1 MGCNSEEEDYLGI
14 AESLLEAAPEQFHNQ
29 LEKEFK
35 KWWSRHDWPA
45 DHYTTASEA
54 WEVCWAVAGNV
65 LATIW
70 KKDLGILPKEKLVLS
85 QSKLFQPE
93 HRREKRKKVINA
105 IRALI
110 QELSI
115 TQSELNEE

>member
-1 MGCNSEEEDYLGI
+1 MGCNSEEDYLGI
-14 AESLLEAAPEQFHNQ
+14 AESLLKAAPEQFHNQ

-35 KWWSRHDWPA
+35 KWWSRHDWPD
-45 DHYTTASEA
+45 DHYRTASEA
-54 WEVCWAVAGNV
+54 WQVCWAVAGHV

-70 KKDLGILPKEKLVLS
+70 KKDWGIPPLKKKLILS
-85 QSKLFQPE
+85 QSKLIQSE
-93 HRREKRKKVINA
+93 QRREKRKKVVYA

-115 TQSELNEE
+115 RQAELNEE